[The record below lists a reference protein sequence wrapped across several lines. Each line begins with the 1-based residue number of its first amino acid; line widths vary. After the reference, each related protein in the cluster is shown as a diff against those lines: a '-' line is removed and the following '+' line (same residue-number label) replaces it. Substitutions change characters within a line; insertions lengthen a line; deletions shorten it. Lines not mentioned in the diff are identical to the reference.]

1 MANEITMVFLHGAG
15 TGAWVWERVMK
26 ELSTPAVALDIPGRT
41 DDATPDNCA
50 AALVAELDRRGVGSV
65 VLVLHSLA
73 GVLASGLSTRLG
85 PRLKRCVFIAAVI
98 PPSGG
103 SLVDALGFANRVIL
117 RVLFKFNPKGLKP
130 SPAMIRRQLCNDLAP
145 QDADHVISRYAA
157 EMPGLYFRSAGV
169 LPSLP
174 NSTYIKLL
182 KDQSVLPPQQ
192 DSMTARLD
200 GPLVREMDAG
210 HLVMLSAPVAL
221 AKLLEEE
228 TRAAQQSAPADA
240 AKAARR

>member
-15 TGAWVWERVMK
+15 TGAWVWERVIK
-26 ELSTPAVALDIPGRT
+26 ELSAPAVALDIPGRI
-41 DDATPDNCA
+41 DGATPDNCA
-50 AALVAELDRRGVGSV
+50 AALVAELDRRGVNSV

-73 GVLASGLSTRLG
+73 GVLASGLSTRLE

-103 SLVDALGFANRVIL
+103 SFVDALGFVNRVVL

-145 QDADHVISRYAA
+145 QDADQVISCYAA
-157 EMPGLYFRSAGV
+157 EMPELYLTSAGV
-169 LPSLP
+169 LPLLP

-182 KDQSVLPPQQ
+182 KDQSLLPLQQ
-192 DSMTARLD
+192 DSMRARLD
-200 GPLVREMDAG
+200 RPLVREMDAG
-210 HLVMLSAPVAL
+210 HLVMLSAPAAL
-221 AKLLEEE
+221 AQLLEEE
-228 TRAAQQSAPADA
+228 ARAAQRSASYD
-240 AKAARR
+240 